1 MSKVRWDYIFGTVT
15 ITAIIGGTIYVIYK
29 SKQADKLEEEAMT
42 VEEAKELVKQ
52 HKKETQFD
60 EGEET
65 VIFESPIE
73 EVPNSDSLYVG
84 EEPRKRPSS
93 TEVDD
98 IEYDPGMEEFYN
110 EEETDDPQ
118 YDKHERPTENYTVE
132 PLNDFMYFEDG
143 VDAKEDKTLR
153 FDKNSIDAKHQFIR
167 MELAEWESP
176 TDDSYRI
183 LLQLMEVPF
192 IPTNDGDEMLRTQ
205 IIDYKVQFFG
215 FGSKWNR
222 EVSFGDVMLHY
233 ARLAEF
239 NCGES
244 VVYWIEYFLQFND
257 FYWDTTSQRMDMLV
271 MRLNSHTYFNEERQ
285 TFGLFGLTRESM
297 DSAIAQANRNLD
309 RSVSYEIEFQEFL
322 KSCL

>member
-15 ITAIIGGTIYVIYK
+15 ITAIIGGTIYVVYK
-29 SKQADKLEEEAMT
+29 AKQADKLEEEAMT
-42 VEEAKELVKQ
+42 VEEAKELVKK

-73 EVPNSDSLYVG
+73 EVPNSPI
-84 EEPRKRPSS
+84 PRTPVE
-93 TEVDD
+93 TDGGFEMD
-98 IEYDPGMEEFYN
+98 EGMEHLFGDEIDEHN
-110 EEETDDPQ
+110 DDPQ

-167 MELAEWESP
+167 MELAEWEP

-222 EVSFGDVMLHY
+222 EVSFGDVMMHY